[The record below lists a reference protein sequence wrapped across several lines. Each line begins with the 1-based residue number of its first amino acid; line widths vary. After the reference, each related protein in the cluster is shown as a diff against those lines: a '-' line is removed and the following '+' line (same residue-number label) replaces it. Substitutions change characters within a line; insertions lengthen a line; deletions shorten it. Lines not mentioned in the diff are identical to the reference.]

1 MFELEHDGCE
11 GCIYSHKSEKEEPCV
26 NCKENHVLP
35 NDYTDFYEQELD
47 NNSIIT
53 RKNIIVNICGVPHTI
68 IEKEDVFNADG
79 IHFGQIDY
87 KKCEILVADDLS
99 EDAKAETICHEM
111 LHGMLVHLG
120 YDELS
125 QDEKFVQ
132 ALGNAIYN
140 SFYIKGV

>member
-1 MFELEHDGCE
+1 MKWIDNADSYICPICGNEVKYIKPYCDKCGARADD
-11 GCIYSHKSEKEEPCV
+11 YSPIKGFRVGEIKEDV
-26 NCKENHVLP
+26 
-35 NDYTDFYEQELD
+35 
-47 NNSIIT
+47 
-53 RKNIIVNICGVPHTI
+53 RVNICGIPHTI

-87 KKCEILVADDLS
+87 KKCEILI
-99 EDAKAETICHEM
+99 AKDMTNESKEETICHEM

-140 SFYIKGV
+140 GFMIREV